1 MSKSIRDSI
10 ENPWSKDSDHE
21 NCCGI
26 FSLEAG
32 VVFIGIIMVI
42 STGFLTLLGVY
53 YQHFIFFAPLICIMG
68 LYCIYFIVHKI
79 VPGYDNLDSRRA
91 LFFLMVMITLAT
103 LGYGVL
109 FANEIFNNVPSE
121 MCQQ

>member
-1 MSKSIRDSI
+1 
-10 ENPWSKDSDHE
+10 
-21 NCCGI
+21 
-26 FSLEAG
+26 
-32 VVFIGIIMVI
+32 
-42 STGFLTLLGVY
+42 
-53 YQHFIFFAPLICIMG
+53 MG

-79 VPGYDNLDSRRA
+79 VPGYDNIDSRRA

-121 MCQQ
+121 MCQ